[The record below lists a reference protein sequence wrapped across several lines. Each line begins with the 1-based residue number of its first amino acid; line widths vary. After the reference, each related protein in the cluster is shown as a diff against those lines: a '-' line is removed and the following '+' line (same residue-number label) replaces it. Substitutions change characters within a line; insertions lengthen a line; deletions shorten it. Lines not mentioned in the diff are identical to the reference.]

1 MIEFLLLFF
10 SVPIIYCHII
20 TDEIILVIIE
30 DIHIIRIISS
40 IETALEI
47 AGQIIY
53 QYFLCGIDKNL
64 FIIFIQSGT
73 YNESIFFSALS
84 FSVYLS
90 YSFTGFPVKDIYIS
104 IIDIVFYINIYLS
117 PIDNTA
123 PCVMNSSIVS
133 NGIYSTSIKS

>member
-40 IETALEI
+40 IETTLEI

-104 IIDIVFYINIYLS
+104 IIDIVFYQYIFIT
-117 PIDNTA
+117 D
-123 PCVMNSSIVS
+123 
-133 NGIYSTSIKS
+133 